1 MCVILLLLM
10 AELMRI
16 KNGRHTGNTHALA
29 EVISKKNVF
38 CEKRN

>member
-10 AELMRI
+10 AKLIHI
-16 KNGRHTGNTHALA
+16 KNGRPTGNTHALP

-38 CEKRN
+38 REKRN